1 MAEGNHAIF
10 SQGNTNP
17 SQSPFPTH
25 DPGPDESLAT
35 SAAMTPRKRRRR
47 MTLIVMG
54 TVATLMIAGVLFQV
68 FRARDTMAGPQESPL
83 SASKNEY
90 FARVDGVLITREMV
104 GNECIDRYGKDVLDN
119 IINRTIIH
127 QACKKR
133 GITISADDV
142 NREIQSI
149 ATKFNLDVSSWYEL
163 LQMERGLSPVQYQ
176 RDVIWPMI
184 ALKKLASI
192 NVSITDTD
200 IQREY
205 INRFGEK
212 VRARMIMCDN
222 LRRAQEVWDKA
233 KRNIS
238 EFDRLARDESIEQN
252 SASLG
257 GVIPP
262 IPQYSGNKKLSE
274 EAFKLKPGGLSSI
287 IEIGP
292 PSRYI
297 FLLCEGRT
305 ERIPHDINEVK
316 EEIRADLLEEKTQ
329 QAVAKTFSA
338 IKKAARI
345 DNYITNSSTGGVR
358 REGGLEKELN
368 GVQQTGATRPLPG
381 TVPPQG
387 SRLRTGQ

>member
-1 MAEGNHAIF
+1 
-10 SQGNTNP
+10 
-17 SQSPFPTH
+17 
-25 DPGPDESLAT
+25 
-35 SAAMTPRKRRRR
+35 
-47 MTLIVMG
+47 MTLIVTG
-54 TVATLMIAGVLFQV
+54 TAATLMIAAVLIQV
-68 FRARDTMAGPQESPL
+68 FRARDTMAGPQQKSPL
-83 SASKNEY
+83 SASTSEY
-90 FARVDGVLITREMV
+90 FARVDDVLITREMV
-104 GNECIDRYGKDVLDN
+104 GSECIDRYGKDVLDN

-184 ALKKLASI
+184 ALKKLAGA
-192 NVSITDTD
+192 NVSVTDTE

-205 INRFGEK
+205 INRFGQK

-233 KRNIS
+233 KRQPN

-262 IPQYSGNKKLSE
+262 IPQYSGNTKISE
-274 EAFKLKPGGLSSI
+274 EAFKLKPGDLSSI

-316 EEIRADLLEEKTQ
+316 DEIRADLLEEKTQ
-329 QAVAKTFSA
+329 RAVGLTFSSL
-338 IKKAARI
+338 KKTSRI
-345 DNYITNSSTGGVR
+345 DNYITNTSTGGVR
-358 REGGLEKELN
+358 RARGTALENELN
-368 GVQQTGATRPLPG
+368 GVQQTGGTAPTFGPAT
-381 TVPPQG
+381 PQG
-387 SRLRTGQ
+387 SRVETPR